1 MNLDMKYNSDAIVAS
16 ILAAIDKIS
25 GTYHSDF
32 YIGIT
37 NNIERRLSEHNVDA
51 NDCIK
56 IMEAT
61 NKDEAEM
68 AETTLIHCG
77 LKGGTGGGTDDTNFV
92 YCYRIIDNTNP

>member
-1 MNLDMKYNSDAIVAS
+1 MKYNSDAIVAS
-16 ILAAIDKIS
+16 ILAAIDKIP

-37 NNIERRLSEHNVDA
+37 NNIERRLSEHNVD
-51 NDCIK
+51 DCIK

-61 NKDEAEM
+61 NKNEAEM

-77 LKGGTGGGTDDTNFV
+77 LKGGPGGGTDDTNFV
-92 YCYRIIDNTNP
+92 YCYRITDDTNP